1 MDYTVKFI
9 YKEGQ
14 EPQVSKAFGD
24 CEEIADFNEALA
36 RAKFVWRHSNDVI
49 SEITISRPADGFVY
63 YSTAHD
69 KELRRYEEM
78 SIDQWHMLERYGNV
92 TAAYQSVYIDIDG
105 TAAYW
110 YKDGKGL
117 SYPEQILDPK
127 YHYYRD
133 LEPHEYII
141 DLARELQNKGVDVC
155 ILSATD
161 REVFADRWEW
171 IEENMPFIPKENICM
186 CPIGADK
193 SNFCKNNAEISIL
206 IDDYEKNLDEWKGKT
221 FKSVNNVNSLSEKH
235 SNINTAKLENLLWKG
250 ESWEYEKALKEDTE
264 RILTALKEIE
274 KEHFKSHKDYIKE

>member
-9 YKEGQ
+9 YKDE
-14 EPQVSKAFGD
+14 EFGNSE
-24 CEEIADFNEALA
+24 EEIADYNEALG
-36 RAKFVWRHSNDVI
+36 RAKFVWRYSSDVI
-49 SEITISRPADGFVY
+49 KEITISRPADGFVY
-63 YSTAHD
+63 YSTSHD

-78 SIDQWHMLERYGNV
+78 SIDQWHMLEENGNM

-110 YKDGKGL
+110 HTDGKGL

-141 DLARELQNKGVDVC
+141 DLAKELQDRGLDVC

-171 IEENMPFIPKENICM
+171 IEENMPFIPKENIFM

-193 SNFCKNNAEISIL
+193 SKFCKNNAEISIL

-221 FKSVNNVNSLSEKH
+221 FKSINNVNSLSEKH
-235 SNINTAKLENLLWKG
+235 SNINTAKLEKLLDNG
-250 ESWEYEKALKEDTE
+250 ENREYEHTLEYDTQRIISDLKD
-264 RILTALKEIE
+264 LE
-274 KEHFKSHKDYIKE
+274 KEYFRPRKETTDIDR

>member
-36 RAKFVWRHSNDVI
+36 RAKFVWKHSNDVI

-78 SIDQWHMLERYGNV
+78 SIDQWHMLEKHGNV

-110 YKDGKGL
+110 YKDGRGL

-171 IEENMPFIPKENICM
+171 IDRNMPFIRKENIFM
-186 CPIGADK
+186 CPIGTDK
-193 SNFCKNNAEISIL
+193 SKFCKDNAEISIL

-250 ESWEYEKALKEDTE
+250 ECWEYEKALKEDTE

-274 KEHFKSHKDYIKE
+274 KEYFKSRKDYIKE

>member
-9 YKEGQ
+9 YKDE
-14 EPQVSKAFGD
+14 EFGNST
-24 CEEIADFNEALA
+24 EEIADYNEALG
-36 RAKFVWRHSNDVI
+36 RAKFVWRYSSDVI
-49 SEITISRPADGFVY
+49 KEITISRPADGFVY

-78 SIDQWHMLERYGNV
+78 SIDQWHMLEENGNM

-110 YKDGKGL
+110 HTDGKGL

-141 DLARELQNKGVDVC
+141 DLARELQNRGLDVC

-171 IEENMPFIPKENICM
+171 IDQNMPFIPKENIFM

-193 SNFCKNNAEISIL
+193 SKFCKNNAEISIL

-221 FKSVNNVNSLSEKH
+221 FKSINNVNSLSERH
-235 SNINTAKLENLLWKG
+235 LNIATSKLERLLDKG
-250 ESWEYEKALKEDTE
+250 ENREYEHTLDSDAQRIINALKDLE
-264 RILTALKEIE
+264 
-274 KEHFKSHKDYIKE
+274 KDYFRPRKETDIDR

>member
-9 YKEGQ
+9 YKDE
-14 EPQVSKAFGD
+14 EFGNST
-24 CEEIADFNEALA
+24 EEIADYNEALG
-36 RAKFVWRHSNDVI
+36 RAKFVWRYSSDVI
-49 SEITISRPADGFVY
+49 REITISRPADGFVY

-78 SIDQWHMLERYGNV
+78 SIDQWHMLEENGNM

-110 YKDGKGL
+110 HTDGKGL

-141 DLARELQNKGVDVC
+141 DLAKELQDRGLDVC

-171 IEENMPFIPKENICM
+171 IDRNMPFIRKENIFM

-193 SNFCKNNAEISIL
+193 SKFCKDNAEISIL

-221 FKSVNNVNSLSEKH
+221 FKSINNVNSPSEKH
-235 SNINTAKLENLLWKG
+235 LNINTAKIEKSLDRK
-250 ESWEYEKALKEDTE
+250 ESPEYENALDSDAQSIIDALKD
-264 RILTALKEIE
+264 LE
-274 KEHFKSHKDYIKE
+274 KEHFRPRKRETNIDR

>member
-1 MDYTVKFI
+1 MNYTVKFI
-9 YKEGQ
+9 YKDEELGNS
-14 EPQVSKAFGD
+14 E
-24 CEEIADFNEALA
+24 EEIADYYEALA
-36 RAKFVWRHSNDVI
+36 RAKFVWRYSSDVI
-49 SEITISRPADGFVY
+49 REITISRPADGFMY
-63 YSTAHD
+63 YSTSHD

-78 SIDQWHMLERYGNV
+78 SIDQWHMLEENGNM

-110 YKDGKGL
+110 HTDGKGL

-141 DLARELQNKGVDVC
+141 DLARELQNRGLDVC

-171 IEENMPFIPKENICM
+171 IEENMPFIPKENIFM

-193 SNFCKNNAEISIL
+193 SKFCKNNAEISIL

-221 FKSVNNVNSLSEKH
+221 FKSINNVNSLSEKH
-235 SNINTAKLENLLWKG
+235 SNINTAKLEKLLDNG
-250 ESWEYEKALKEDTE
+250 ENREYEHTLEYDTQRIISDLKD
-264 RILTALKEIE
+264 LE
-274 KEHFKSHKDYIKE
+274 KEYFRPHKKETDIDR